1 MFIVNVE
8 GAIRKD
14 GRWLLIR
21 RGAAEEHAAGTL
33 ALVGGKV
40 ETQGAESSIL
50 ESTLRRE
57 IAEEV
62 GVSVARDMRYAHST
76 SFVTDRG
83 VPVVNVIFACFWESG
98 EAFAASPDEVA
109 ELVWLTTEEALRRPD
124 VPEWTRDSLKR
135 AEEALVGL
143 NGQAGRL

>member
-40 ETQGAESSIL
+40 EAQGAASAVL

-57 IAEEV
+57 ISEEV
-62 GVSVARDMRYAHST
+62 GLAVEDVMAYAHST

-83 VPVVNVIFACFWESG
+83 APVINVVFACRWAEG
-98 EAFAASPDEVA
+98 EAYAASPDEVA
-109 ELVWLTTEEALRRPD
+109 EILWLTTEEALGRSD

-135 AEEALVGL
+135 AAEVLGSK
-143 NGQAGRL
+143 